1 MNTLGRYFT
10 MISLI
15 FFINACNEN
24 NKTIGNNK
32 LKTDSVVHLKK
43 IIADYDTSLWTEIE
57 DSIIELDIR
66 YATKDNFVKKQLY
79 DCPRCFLRPEAAQEI
94 LIINEELKVKGLKL
108 KLFDCYRPK
117 PIQQKLWNI
126 KPDARYVTPPSKGS
140 MHNRGLA
147 VDLTIIDEKGNQLD
161 MGTSYDYF
169 GVKAYHTTTNLPK
182 KVLNNRKLLKSML
195 ESHGFRS
202 IRTEWWHYSY
212 TKQTYPLSDW
222 VWDCK

>member
-1 MNTLGRYFT
+1 MNTLGRCFT